1 MIAVFLANGF
11 EEIEALGTVDIL
23 RRADLEVV
31 TIGIGG
37 SRAITGAHGMMVA
50 ADIDDVE
57 LKGPAELGVEAVVL
71 PGGIPGATN
80 LDKSPDVD
88 RYLTYCAAEGKW
100 IFAICAAPLVLG
112 HRGLIDGKRVTCYPG
127 YEGELGGA
135 QYTGALVERDDR
147 FITGKGP
154 GATFDFA
161 FTIVEALC
169 GREKADELRDGMQC
183 RS

>member
-11 EEIEALGTVDIL
+11 EEIEALGTVDIF
-23 RRADLEVV
+23 RRAGLEVT

-57 LKGPAELGVEAVVL
+57 LKDPAELGVEAVFL

-80 LDKSPDVD
+80 LALSDNVK
-88 RYLTYCAAEGKW
+88 RYLTYCSEGNRW

-112 HRGLIDGKRVTCYPG
+112 RQKLLEGKRVTCYPG
-127 YEGELGGA
+127 YENELGGA
-135 QYTGALVERDDR
+135 IHTGALVEVDDHL
-147 FITGKGP
+147 ITGKGP

-161 FTIVEALC
+161 FAIVEHLC
-169 GREKADELRDGMQC
+169 GKEKTDELKGAMQC
-183 RS
+183 RM